1 MMNIMHLYGT
11 PEDQSAFGIEKGII
25 VDASGPYFQDQIEA
39 GSLITGIN
47 GDRIYNIDD
56 LQAYDIRSVEWISYI
71 TPDGEQIR
79 LRL

>member
-1 MMNIMHLYGT
+1 MGMNLRNLS
-11 PEDQSAFGIEKGII
+11 PEDIENFGIENGVI
-25 VDASGPYFQDQIEA
+25 VDAAGPYFQDQIEA
-39 GSLITGIN
+39 GSLITDIN

-71 TPDGEQIR
+71 TPSGEQIR